1 MIGLILLLF
10 TPEFITEFTAL
21 LREGRAVM
29 SADQLPIDRSD
40 GFLVVAGPTASGK
53 SSLCLDIAQQV
64 DGVIIN
70 ADALQLYRDLDLLSA
85 RPDEAALAAA
95 PHALYGVLD
104 GATRCSVGLWL
115 AHAKAAVNDARAA
128 GKIPILVGGTGM
140 YLNASLNGISS
151 IPDVPDEVRR
161 EITQMHSALGG
172 QRFHAELATI
182 DPRLAERLAP
192 GDTQRLIRG
201 MEVYTHTKTPLS
213 WWQQQPLEGYINGTG
228 YTIALTPPRD
238 AVYANIERRFDMMFD
253 NGAVG
258 EVEHLIARNLDP
270 GLPVM
275 KALGVS
281 QIADFLSGALSK
293 DDAIMKAK
301 RDSRHYAKRQMT
313 WIRNNFISKITLNK
327 YYSKSLCKKIFPKIF
342 L

>member
-1 MIGLILLLF
+1 M
-10 TPEFITEFTAL
+10 
-21 LREGRAVM
+21 REGRDIM
-29 SADQLPIDRSD
+29 PADQLSIDRSD

-70 ADALQLYRDLDLLSA
+70 ADALQLYRDLNLLSA
-85 RPDEAALAAA
+85 RPDEAALATA

-115 AHAKAAVNDARAA
+115 SYAHVAVRDARAA

-151 IPDVPDEVRR
+151 IPDVPEPVRR
-161 EITQMHSALGG
+161 EAIEMHSKLGG
-172 QRFHAELATI
+172 QQFHTDLATI

-201 MEVYTHTKTPLS
+201 MEVYLHTKTPLS
-213 WWQQQPLEGYINGTG
+213 WWQQQPLEGYIEGTG
-228 YTIALTPPRD
+228 YTIALMPPRE
-238 AVYANIERRFDMMFD
+238 AVYANIDRRFEEMFE
-253 NGAVG
+253 NGAVR
-258 EVEHLIARNLDP
+258 EVEHLIARGLDP

-281 QIADFLSGALSK
+281 QIASFLSGALSQ
-293 DDAIMKAK
+293 DDAIMQAK

-313 WIRNNFISKITLNK
+313 WIRNNFISKITLNEL
-327 YYSKSLCKKIFPKIF
+327 YSKSLVEKIFPKIF